1 MMTEQMSSNAIN
13 SSVPNQYYGGNPGIY
28 TPPTNCH
35 YTQLSTQGVAE
46 DIMKISIG
54 KNGKVF
60 KAITQQANVN
70 YIWYNKQNHHVEIWG
85 PENNLADAYNR
96 VFDRIQRIITKV
108 VNGEIKLSNNQSE
121 SNNVDVDNDVV
132 ME

>member
-1 MMTEQMSSNAIN
+1 MTEQMSSNAIN
-13 SSVPNQYYGGNPGIY
+13 SSVPNKYYGGNPGIY

-85 PENNLADAYNR
+85 PEKNLPDAYKR
-96 VFDRIQRIITKV
+96 VFDRIQKIITKV
-108 VNGEIKLSNNQSE
+108 ANGEIKLSNSE
-121 SNNVDVDNDVV
+121 SQSNNVDVDNDIV

>member
-1 MMTEQMSSNAIN
+1 MTEQMSSNAIN

-85 PENNLADAYNR
+85 PEKNLPDAYKR
-96 VFDRIQRIITKV
+96 VFDRIQKIITKV
-108 VNGEIKLSNNQSE
+108 ANGEIKLSNSE
-121 SNNVDVDNDVV
+121 SQSNNVDVDNDIV